1 MRVVGVVAGAP
12 GDHACLGV
20 RNLVG
25 LAFEAG
31 LVDAVLADGAVLDG
45 DVPAP

>member
-12 GDHACLGV
+12 GDHAGLGV
-20 RNLVG
+20 RDFVG

-31 LVDAVLADGAVLDG
+31 LVDAVLADGAVFHG